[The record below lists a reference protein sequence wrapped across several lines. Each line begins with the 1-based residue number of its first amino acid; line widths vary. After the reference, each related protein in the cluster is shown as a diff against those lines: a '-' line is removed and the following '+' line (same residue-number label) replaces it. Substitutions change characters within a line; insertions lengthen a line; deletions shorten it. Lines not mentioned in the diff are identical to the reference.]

1 MKAIGHHIVMQLC
14 DGRVLAATPSTRR
27 QLARSV
33 LTLGRDSELLAF
45 AQPDNHLH
53 VVAPRDEGASNELAR
68 RIEISLSQVLA
79 LPVRFAPAHCTP
91 ILSQHHLS
99 GAFRYVLT
107 QNAHHGVDHD
117 PLHESTNLCD
127 LLDLRLTGQYTRT
140 NVRRY
145 LPRIRREQL
154 LEWLGAPTLEPTDLP
169 IDQVMD
175 AALSAS
181 GLINLRGSCPEV
193 VATRRAIAKI
203 VGRRIPPGDLA
214 TLLGVSSRTAFRL
227 LRDSPDPRLEHA
239 IRLQLGLRKCLRQ
252 RSQ

>member
-33 LTLGRDSELLAF
+33 LKVSRDSELLAF
-45 AQPDNHLH
+45 AQPDNHL
-53 VVAPRDEGASNELAR
+53 
-68 RIEISLSQVLA
+68 
-79 LPVRFAPAHCTP
+79 
-91 ILSQHHLS
+91 
-99 GAFRYVLT
+99 
-107 QNAHHGVDHD
+107 HGVDHD

-127 LLDLRLTGQYTRT
+127 LLGLRLTGQYTSA

-145 LPRIRREQL
+145 LPRIRRVQL
-154 LEWLGAPTLEPTDLP
+154 LEWLGAPNLEPTDLS

-181 GLINLRGSCPEV
+181 GLVNLQGSCSEV

-227 LRDSPDPRLEHA
+227 LRSSPDPRLEHA
-239 IRLQLGLRKCLRQ
+239 IRLQLGLRRCLRQ